1 MFRSKPL
8 AVRRTW
14 MFDRES
20 FGDHN
25 ISPKQ
30 RKMANGFSQQYVK
43 RKQKYSFQM
52 QRLDADYEPHAIV
65 RLIYRAS
72 DEADQRKKKS
82 IIRVTALKPLWKK
95 HKTPCSAWQVSQLK
109 IKIQAVEAGKHGRL
123 KACQWFLAHPN
134 RCSRGW
140 EKHKN
145 PLILLVKPGFSLGT
159 IHSRAKQHLQA

>member
-1 MFRSKPL
+1 
-8 AVRRTW
+8 

-82 IIRVTALKPLWKK
+82 IIRVTALKPL
-95 HKTPCSAWQVSQLK
+95 
-109 IKIQAVEAGKHGRL
+109 
-123 KACQWFLAHPN
+123 
-134 RCSRGW
+134 
-140 EKHKN
+140 
-145 PLILLVKPGFSLGT
+145 
-159 IHSRAKQHLQA
+159 